1 MGFIS
6 LVDEIQ
12 FSSRNCIRCMPLIIL
27 YLCMRTCVCAQGKGQ
42 LGKIYMNTDLTC
54 CLFFLSFQWTLI
66 PWISPKRKYEKLFL
80 PLFMLQLLK
89 LSLRQTD
96 RHTARRTD
104 GQTDRQTNRQ
114 TDRYLY
120 HFFFLSVRECQE
132 KTRTSQGWHGWWWW
146 WWGLVI

>member
-1 MGFIS
+1 MLFLEMGFNS

-12 FSSRNCIRCMPLIIL
+12 FSGRICIRCMPLIIL
-27 YLCMRTCVCAQGKGQ
+27 HLCMRTCVCAQGKGQ
-42 LGKIYMNTDLTC
+42 LGNIYMNTDLTC

-96 RHTARRTD
+96 RHTDRRTD
-104 GQTDRQTNRQ
+104 GQTDRPIS
-114 TDRYLY
+114 LS
-120 HFFFLSVRECQE
+120 FFFFCQFVSA
-132 KTRTSQGWHGWWWW
+132 KKRRGPYKDDMDDDDADG
-146 WWGLVI
+146 G